1 MAEQH
6 SHHHQYNSIIFNH
19 KSVTTNALKHTMA
32 RSSSRGS
39 LLLLLAII
47 SLGNFLLFIHYS
59 DLIQQFFF
67 PLLVLFRS
75 SILIGSD

>member
-19 KSVTTNALKHTMA
+19 KAVTTNALKHTMA

-39 LLLLLAII
+39 LLLLAII

-67 PLLVLFRS
+67 TLLVLFRS

>member
-19 KSVTTNALKHTMA
+19 KAVTTNALKHTMA

-39 LLLLLAII
+39 ILLLTII
-47 SLGNFLLFIHYS
+47 SLGNFILLFIHYS
-59 DLIQQFFF
+59 DLIQQFF
-67 PLLVLFRS
+67 
-75 SILIGSD
+75 SIACFV